1 MAMPSVAQQ
10 RSPMRFRGR
19 SYMAFALTPEP
30 PIVDWLAELD
40 VWIRS
45 SAGFFVGRPVVLD
58 LAAVTLTAPAIAH
71 LISELGSR
79 SIRIMG
85 IEGIEADKLG
95 PGLPPLLKGGR
106 GATVEAVDSASPG
119 KPAAAAARKEPS
131 SLLLETPVRSG
142 QSVFFPDGDVT
153 VLGSVGSGAEV
164 IAGGSIHIYGTL
176 RGRAMAGM
184 SGNRAAR
191 IFCSKIEAELLAI
204 DGWASFPVPVKTA
217 SGRTYSIAIDVN
229 DASGNR
235 VYTLKVRLS
244 SQSSANPNPNPLFL
258 QKMTESGRITKS
270 AHPGGLYSWFPTYYR
285 PIIDLCGFS
294 ARFSPDDKFSRHRV
308 TIKKRYGVL
317 LTQLPC
323 KPM

>member
-1 MAMPSVAQQ
+1 MAVSSVAQQ

-30 PIVDWLAELD
+30 PIIDWLSELD

-58 LAAVTLTAPAIAH
+58 LAAVTLTTPAIAH
-71 LISELGSR
+71 LIDELASR

-85 IEGIEADKLG
+85 IEGIDPEKLG

-106 GATVEAVDSASPG
+106 AATVEAVETP
-119 KPAAAAARKEPS
+119 KQAAAPARKEPG

-153 VLGSVGSGAEV
+153 VLGSVGSGAEI

-184 SGNRAAR
+184 SGNRQAR

-204 DGWASFPVPVKTA
+204 DGFYRTA
-217 SGRTYSIAIDVN
+217 EDL
-229 DASGNR
+229 DASLHGQIVQAWLNGE
-235 VYTLKVRLS
+235 VLMV
-244 SQSSANPNPNPLFL
+244 AA
-258 QKMTESGRITKS
+258 MT
-270 AHPGGLYSWFPTYYR
+270 
-285 PIIDLCGFS
+285 
-294 ARFSPDDKFSRHRV
+294 
-308 TIKKRYGVL
+308 
-317 LTQLPC
+317 
-323 KPM
+323 

>member
-40 VWIRS
+40 NWIRS

-58 LAAVTLTAPAIAH
+58 LTAVTLTSPAIAH
-71 LISELGSR
+71 LIGELGTR
-79 SIRIMG
+79 NIRIMG
-85 IEGIEADKLG
+85 IEGVEADKLG

-106 GATVEAVDSASPG
+106 AANVEAVDSTAAS
-119 KPAAAAARKEPS
+119 KPAAAARKEPS
-131 SLLLETPVRSG
+131 SLLLEAPVRSG

-204 DGWASFPVPVKTA
+204 DGFYRTA
-217 SGRTYSIAIDVN
+217 EDLDTALRGRLVQAWLNGEV
-229 DASGNR
+229 
-235 VYTLKVRLS
+235 L
-244 SQSSANPNPNPLFL
+244 
-258 QKMTESGRITKS
+258 M
-270 AHPGGLYSWFPTYYR
+270 
-285 PIIDLCGFS
+285 
-294 ARFSPDDKFSRHRV
+294 V
-308 TIKKRYGVL
+308 TA
-317 LTQLPC
+317 
-323 KPM
+323 MD

>member
-1 MAMPSVAQQ
+1 MAVSSVAQQ

-30 PIVDWLAELD
+30 PIVDWLSELD
-40 VWIRS
+40 QWIRS

-71 LISELGSR
+71 LIDELASR

-85 IEGIEADKLG
+85 IEGIDAEKLG

-106 GATVEAVDSASPG
+106 AATVEAVETSR
-119 KPAAAAARKEPS
+119 PAAAPQRKEPS

-153 VLGSVGSGAEV
+153 VLGSVGSGAEI
-164 IAGGSIHIYGTL
+164 IAGGSIHVYGTL

-184 SGNRAAR
+184 SGNRQAR

-204 DGWASFPVPVKTA
+204 DGFYRTA
-217 SGRTYSIAIDVN
+217 EDL
-229 DASGNR
+229 DAS
-235 VYTLKVRLS
+235 LH
-244 SQSSANPNPNPLFL
+244 
-258 QKMTESGRITKS
+258 GRIVQ
-270 AHPGGLYSWFPTYYR
+270 AWLNGE
-285 PIIDLCGFS
+285 
-294 ARFSPDDKFSRHRV
+294 
-308 TIKKRYGVL
+308 VL
-317 LTQLPC
+317 
-323 KPM
+323 MVAAMA

>member
-1 MAMPSVAQQ
+1 MAVSSVAQQ

-30 PIVDWLAELD
+30 PIIDWLSELD
-40 VWIRS
+40 TWIRS

-71 LISELGSR
+71 LIDELASR

-85 IEGIEADKLG
+85 IEGIDPEKLG

-106 GATVEAVDSASPG
+106 AATVEAVETP
-119 KPAAAAARKEPS
+119 KQAAAPARKEPG

-153 VLGSVGSGAEV
+153 VLGSVGSGAEI

-184 SGNRAAR
+184 SGNRQAR
-191 IFCSKIEAELLAI
+191 IFCSRIEAELLAI
-204 DGWASFPVPVKTA
+204 DGFYRTA
-217 SGRTYSIAIDVN
+217 EDLDATLEGRVVQAWLN
-229 DASGNR
+229 G
-235 VYTLKVRLS
+235 
-244 SQSSANPNPNPLFL
+244 
-258 QKMTESGRITKS
+258 E
-270 AHPGGLYSWFPTYYR
+270 
-285 PIIDLCGFS
+285 
-294 ARFSPDDKFSRHRV
+294 
-308 TIKKRYGVL
+308 VL
-317 LTQLPC
+317 
-323 KPM
+323 MVAAMS